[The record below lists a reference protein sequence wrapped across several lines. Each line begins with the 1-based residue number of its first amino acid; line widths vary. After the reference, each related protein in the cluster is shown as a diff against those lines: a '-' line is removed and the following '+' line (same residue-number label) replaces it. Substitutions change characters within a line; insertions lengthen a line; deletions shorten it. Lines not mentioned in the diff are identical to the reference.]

1 MSDSNL
7 TCSVC
12 GSKNIEVKEAIE
24 HHQIP
29 YGTDIEIKNVIHV
42 CSDCGSEID
51 VTKDEDRTNALMA
64 SQKASVE
71 VMINFLA
78 ENSGYTFA
86 NIERALSLPQRT
98 LSRWKTGQDPSAAGL
113 ALLRI
118 IRTYPWITDVAVEG
132 FEEKAAKRILMEEAV
147 KEINSIMANSYGY
160 GFAGLGMAKAVDVA
174 NTCKSTVI
182 VYVSYSGG
190 KNQEPEEYVTSQAET
205 LFVKE
210 GA

>member
-1 MSDSNL
+1 MSNKDL

-12 GSKNIEVKEAIE
+12 GSENITVKETIE
-24 HHQIP
+24 RHQIP
-29 YGTDIEIKNVIHV
+29 YGTDIEIKNIIHV

-51 VTKDEDRTNALMA
+51 VTKDDERINSLMV

-71 VMINFLA
+71 LMINYLA
-78 ENSGYTFA
+78 ENVGYTLA
-86 NIERALSLPQRT
+86 NIERAFSLPQRT

-118 IRTYPWITDVAVEG
+118 IRTFPWITDVADEG
-132 FEEKAAKRILMEEAV
+132 FEQGAAKRILIEKAV
-147 KEINSIMANSYGY
+147 EEINSFMMNSFGY
-160 GFAGLGMAKAVDVA
+160 DFKGLGVAKAVDVA
-174 NTCKSTVI
+174 NTCKSTAM

-190 KNQEPEEYVTSQAET
+190 ENQDSKEYAISQAKT